1 MVMKSAMILLIVLPS
16 LLFVSAQEPRNPAG
30 SQAPSVGRAASSG
43 SLRQIIPGHYVYSM
57 TNAGRVFSSGVIVTS
72 EGALVFDALDSE
84 AIARAERESISSI
97 IKQPVRY
104 LVSSS
109 FHDPYS
115 KGNIAYADVFK
126 IGHENYRAGLVE
138 QMERGGA
145 SAEERRARLPNETF
159 RDRVSFFFGGKEIQ
173 VLYFGPAHTRGD
185 SIVFVPQDRIAY
197 LSEVFF
203 FEEFP
208 NMAQG
213 FGVSW
218 LRVLDALE
226 ALAADIFVPGHG
238 PIPEDPR
245 ATRAGLHRMRQLLI
259 DARDGIQNEIA
270 RGATEDQAV
279 AAVKLQQYE
288 KLPTYAAQREV
299 TVRRMYKELKG
310 NLP

>member
-1 MVMKSAMILLIVLPS
+1 MITKSAMTLLIFLLPI
-16 LLFVSAQEPRNPAG
+16 LFVSQQEPRNP
-30 SQAPSVGRAASSG
+30 VSSG
-43 SLRQIIPGHYVYSM
+43 TLKQIIPGHYVYSM
-57 TNAGRVFSSGVIVTS
+57 NNAGRVFNSGVIVTS
-72 EGALVFDALDSE
+72 EGVLVFDALDSE

-126 IGHENYRAGLVE
+126 IGHENYRAGLLD
-138 QMERGGA
+138 QMQRGGA
-145 SAEERRARLPNETF
+145 SAEEQRARQPNQTF
-159 RDRVSFFFGGKEIQ
+159 RDRVTLHFGGKEIQ
-173 VLYFGPAHTRGD
+173 ILHFGRAHTRGD

-203 FEEFP
+203 SGEFP

-213 FGVSW
+213 YGVSW
-218 LRVLDALE
+218 LKVLDAVE
-226 ALAADIFVPGHG
+226 ALGADIFVAGHG

-245 ATRAGLHRMRQLLI
+245 ATRAELHRLRQILT

-299 TVRRMYKELKG
+299 SVRRMYKELTG

>member
-1 MVMKSAMILLIVLPS
+1 MMTKSAMILLIFLPS
-16 LLFVSAQEPRNPAG
+16 ILFVSAREQRNPAG
-30 SQAPSVGRAASSG
+30 SQAPLPGGNVSSG
-43 SLRQIIPGHYVYSM
+43 ALRQIIPGHYVYST

-72 EGALVFDALDSE
+72 EGALVVDALDSE

-97 IKQPVRY
+97 VKQPVRY

-109 FHDPYS
+109 FHDPFS
-115 KGNIAYADVFK
+115 KGNIVYADVFK
-126 IGHENYRAGLVE
+126 IGHENYRAGLLD
-138 QMERGGA
+138 QMGRGGA
-145 SAEERRARLPNETF
+145 SPEEQQARLPNQTF
-159 RDRVSFFFGGKEIQ
+159 RDRVTFHFGGKEIQ
-173 VLYFGPAHTRGD
+173 VLYFGRAHTRGD

-203 FEEFP
+203 SEEFP

-213 FGVSW
+213 YGVSW

-226 ALAADIFVPGHG
+226 ALGADIFVPGHG
-238 PIPEDPR
+238 PTPEDPR
-245 ATRAGLHRMRQLLI
+245 ATRAALHRMRQILI
-259 DARDGIQNEIA
+259 DARDAIQNEIA

-279 AAVKLQQYE
+279 AAVKLPQYE

-299 TVRRMYKELKG
+299 TVRRMYKELTG